1 MFYKRKK
8 VVHLNFKN
16 ASASHAAHAVHTAH
30 AAHAAHSAHT
40 DGTRDNKD
48 AKEPHAASA
57 EHILRLK
64 FEKNMRKLFGV
75 HTMCSKK

>member
-16 ASASHAAHAVHTAH
+16 AAKADAAAKADTE
-30 AAHAAHSAHT
+30 
-40 DGTRDNKD
+40 
-48 AKEPHAASA
+48 KEPIP

-75 HTMCSKK
+75 NKITY

>member
-16 ASASHAAHAVHTAH
+16 ASAAHA
-30 AAHAAHSAHT
+30 

>member
-16 ASASHAAHAVHTAH
+16 ASAAKAANVDTE
-30 AAHAAHSAHT
+30 
-40 DGTRDNKD
+40 
-48 AKEPHAASA
+48 KEPIAAPAAPA

-75 HTMCSKK
+75 NKKT

>member
-16 ASASHAAHAVHTAH
+16 AKAAKAANASKET
-30 AAHAAHSAHT
+30 
-40 DGTRDNKD
+40 
-48 AKEPHAASA
+48 KEPTALAAKAALA
-57 EHILRLK
+57 EHIFRLK

-75 HTMCSKK
+75 NKKT

>member
-16 ASASHAAHAVHTAH
+16 ANASAD
-30 AAHAAHSAHT
+30 AAHAA
-40 DGTRDNKD
+40 RDNKD
-48 AKEPHAASA
+48 VKEPHSASA

-75 HTMCSKK
+75 HTILKNKYTSIT

>member
-16 ASASHAAHAVHTAH
+16 ASAAH
-30 AAHAAHSAHT
+30 AAHAAHAADSA
-40 DGTRDNKD
+40 RDNKD
-48 AKEPHAASA
+48 AKDPPTASA

-75 HTMCSKK
+75 HTMCNKK

>member
-16 ASASHAAHAVHTAH
+16 ADAADAEKA
-30 AAHAAHSAHT
+30 
-40 DGTRDNKD
+40 TRDNKD
-48 AKEPHAASA
+48 VKEPHAALA

-75 HTMCSKK
+75 HTIVKNKYTSIT

>member
-16 ASASHAAHAVHTAH
+16 AKAKAAKAPDDT
-30 AAHAAHSAHT
+30 
-40 DGTRDNKD
+40 
-48 AKEPHAASA
+48 KEPIP

-75 HTMCSKK
+75 NKIAY

>member
-16 ASASHAAHAVHTAH
+16 ASAAH
-30 AAHAAHSAHT
+30 AAHAA
-40 DGTRDNKD
+40 DGARDNKD
-48 AKEPHAASA
+48 AKDPHTASA

-75 HTMCSKK
+75 HTMCNKK

>member
-16 ASASHAAHAVHTAH
+16 AKAANASKAVKET
-30 AAHAAHSAHT
+30 
-40 DGTRDNKD
+40 
-48 AKEPHAASA
+48 KEPTALAALA
-57 EHILRLK
+57 EHIFRLK

-75 HTMCSKK
+75 NKKT

>member
-16 ASASHAAHAVHTAH
+16 ASAAH
-30 AAHAAHSAHT
+30 AAHAADSA
-40 DGTRDNKD
+40 RDNKD
-48 AKEPHAASA
+48 AKDPHTASA

-75 HTMCSKK
+75 HTMCNKK

>member
-8 VVHLNFKN
+8 VVHLNFKDTTKEHKEAN
-16 ASASHAAHAVHTAH
+16 AAKTA
-30 AAHAAHSAHT
+30 
-40 DGTRDNKD
+40 KD
-48 AKEPHAASA
+48 IKEPKE

-75 HTMCSKK
+75 NTMCNKNKI

>member
-16 ASASHAAHAVHTAH
+16 ANAAD
-30 AAHAAHSAHT
+30 AAHSS
-40 DGTRDNKD
+40 KD
-48 AKEPHAASA
+48 VKEPHSASAALA

-75 HTMCSKK
+75 HTILKNKYTSIT

>member
-16 ASASHAAHAVHTAH
+16 DKDKAAK
-30 AAHAAHSAHT
+30 AAKAPDDT
-40 DGTRDNKD
+40 
-48 AKEPHAASA
+48 KEPIP

-75 HTMCSKK
+75 NKNIKIYTIDFQEL

>member
-8 VVHLNFKN
+8 VVHLNFKDTTKEHKEAN
-16 ASASHAAHAVHTAH
+16 
-30 AAHAAHSAHT
+30 
-40 DGTRDNKD
+40 DI
-48 AKEPHAASA
+48 KEPKE

-75 HTMCSKK
+75 NTMCNKNKI

>member
-16 ASASHAAHAVHTAH
+16 ASAAH
-30 AAHAAHSAHT
+30 AAHAAHAADSA
-40 DGTRDNKD
+40 RDNKD
-48 AKEPHAASA
+48 AKDPHTASA

-75 HTMCSKK
+75 HTILKK